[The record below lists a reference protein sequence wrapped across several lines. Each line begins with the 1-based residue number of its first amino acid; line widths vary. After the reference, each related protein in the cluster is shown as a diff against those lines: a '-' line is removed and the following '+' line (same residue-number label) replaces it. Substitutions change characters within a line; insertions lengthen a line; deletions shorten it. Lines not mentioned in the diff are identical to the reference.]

1 MNLPIK
7 IPEDKKAKFLE
18 IVTTFQNDL
27 RNIDELSYAWLE
39 GFCNYLLHSHTDH
52 DDDNNY
58 DRKEEPNY
66 TSYKEGAKAGMSFIK
81 RSDKEKDQHAN
92 P

>member
-1 MNLPIK
+1 MFASRIL
-7 IPEDKKAKFLE
+7 
-18 IVTTFQNDL
+18 
-27 RNIDELSYAWLE
+27 
-39 GFCNYLLHSHTDH
+39 CNYLLHSHTDH

-66 TSYKEGAKAGMSFIK
+66 TSYKEGAQAGMSFIK

>member
-1 MNLPIK
+1 MDCLTRGLR
-7 IPEDKKAKFLE
+7 AF
-18 IVTTFQNDL
+18 VTTSCTATL
-27 RNIDELSYAWLE
+27 I
-39 GFCNYLLHSHTDH
+39 H